1 MNRAY
6 SHVLFAPLV
15 LLAAADCRDETTAPT
30 PTPDL
35 AMQLPDLAE
44 PGDLATTPTPD
55 FAGADLAPP
64 PAPTEFVVTRV
75 GDGNAALTSAATAV
89 FLERRKISDG
99 SIVGTP
105 IALPTAVAAA
115 NKRLTVAGS
124 SFAEGSLS
132 LSADRKYLLIAGY
145 DADVGTLTV
154 ATTTSAAVSRVIGI
168 IDGANTVDTSTAA
181 DFLSGRSIRGA
192 TSTDGK
198 ALWAS
203 GATGTFYLPQGGAV
217 APVQLNA
224 TPITLRWVN
233 IFNGQLYVSSATT
246 NNKGV
251 NMVGIGTPKTA
262 TTTTSLPGFA
272 TQAAGEP
279 YGFVGF
285 DRNAQPGLDVF
296 YVADDNA
303 TASGGGVQRWS
314 LVAGA
319 WKLDGTLNNGLTGG
333 ARGLMGYISGNNVVL
348 VATTAETTPRVV
360 SFVDDGTALNM
371 IAAKEL
377 AKAGTN
383 TAYRG
388 IAAAPQ

>member
-6 SHVLFAPLV
+6 SPVLFAPLV

-44 PGDLATTPTPD
+44 PGDLATTPVPD

-64 PAPTEFVVTRV
+64 PAPTEFVVVRV
-75 GDGNAALTSAATAV
+75 GDGNAALTSAATAA

-99 SIVGTP
+99 SMVGTP

-115 NKRLTVAGS
+115 NKRLTLGGS
-124 SFAEGSLS
+124 SIGEGSLT
-132 LSADRKYLLIAGY
+132 LSTDRKYLLLAGY
-145 DADVGTLTV
+145 DADVGTLAV
-154 ATTTSAAVSRVIGI
+154 ATTTSAATNRVVGI
-168 IDGANTVDTSTAA
+168 IDGANVVDTSTAA
-181 DFLSGRSIRGA
+181 DFLSGSSIRGA
-192 TSTDGK
+192 ASTDGK

-203 GATGTFYLPQGGAV
+203 GATGTFYLTQAT

-224 TPITLRWVN
+224 VNINMRWVN
-233 IFNGQLYVSSATT
+233 IFNGQLYVSSASAT
-246 NNKGV
+246 NRGV
-251 NMVGIGTPKTA
+251 NMVGTGTPKTA
-262 TTTTSLPGFA
+262 TTTTPLPGFA
-272 TQAAGEP
+272 AQTASSG

-296 YVADDNA
+296 YVADDSA

-314 LVAGA
+314 LAAGT

-333 ARGLMGYISGNNVVL
+333 ARGLMGYISGKDVVL

-360 SFVDDGTALNM
+360 SFVDDGSALNT
-371 IAAKEL
+371 IAAKGL

-388 IAAAPQ
+388 IAPAPQ